1 MSSQAT
7 LSITGMHCASCA
19 AIITRRLKKTSGVEE
34 VNVNYGSQKARVRFD
49 PTQTND
55 QALIAAVKAAGY
67 GATIANEHDREADK
81 KRRKAEITGYRKR
94 FFIGL
99 VLSLPM
105 LYFMAR
111 AFLPFL
117 PFPPSLNSWMGI
129 ASLLLA
135 TPVQFWLGAGF
146 YKGFWSS
153 LKMGTFNMDSLIAI
167 GTSTAYVYSL
177 YNFVVYSR
185 AAGTLFGEIPN

>member
-129 ASLLLA
+129 ASLILA
-135 TPVQFWLGAGF
+135 TAVQFWLGAG
-146 YKGFWSS
+146 SS
-153 LKMGTFNMDSLIAI
+153 VKYQIS
-167 GTSTAYVYSL
+167 TSKWLHCSSPSYSSA
-177 YNFVVYSR
+177 NGWRRGRR
-185 AAGTLFGEIPN
+185 AARAKRFKSL